1 MGTEVAMSG
10 GGSGLFRDVL
20 EGSFPELY
28 AAPEEAEPEA
38 LPLEGEGGG
47 DGGDAAP
54 PPAEEGA
61 GKDAEDGE
69 GVEGEGG
76 EGGCN
81 GWRRI
86 GVGAV
91 VRLRLGR
98 EFEGAGDS
106 AHFCGGLLR
115 WRQTIHSSGR
125 ASAYW

>member
-76 EGGCN
+76 EGGAGEPAEPDEYQQRIADIEN
-81 GWRRI
+81 QVRARTHAGFGAFGISTRTQPGRRP
-86 GVGAV
+86 
-91 VRLRLGR
+91 R
-98 EFEGAGDS
+98 
-106 AHFCGGLLR
+106 
-115 WRQTIHSSGR
+115 
-125 ASAYW
+125 